1 MFVLFYSIVDKNEKD
16 DTQNEMMIEENNGDE
31 GEEQTEANKL
41 TKSSNAAEKPQA
53 RQLKAG
59 RCFFLLVT
67 IKREKE
73 IKEKKNIEKG
83 KYRKRKEYRKRK
95 G

>member
-31 GEEQTEANKL
+31 GEGELEQTEANKL

-59 RCFFLLVT
+59 RCFFCW
-67 IKREKE
+67 
-73 IKEKKNIEKG
+73 
-83 KYRKRKEYRKRK
+83 
-95 G
+95 